1 MVPKRKSDRD
11 IRNGSKIGA
20 ENGAENVSEMMS
32 FGRPKTITNV
42 KLSSNSF
49 FPNRSLLLRVLMEA
63 QRKEKKGKETESVP
77 GQGGARPRP
86 QR

>member
-1 MVPKRKSDRD
+1 MILFIDNNLRWPLGWEIVY
-11 IRNGSKIGA
+11 
-20 ENGAENVSEMMS
+20 V
-32 FGRPKTITNV
+32 F
-42 KLSSNSF
+42 L
-49 FPNRSLLLRVLMEA
+49 FPNRSLLLRVLMET